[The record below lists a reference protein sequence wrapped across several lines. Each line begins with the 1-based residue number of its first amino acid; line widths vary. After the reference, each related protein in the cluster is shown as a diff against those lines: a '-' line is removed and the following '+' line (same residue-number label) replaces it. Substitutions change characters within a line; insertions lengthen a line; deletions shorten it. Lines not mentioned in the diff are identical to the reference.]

1 MERAIR
7 ASLLNRQR
15 LMHSNRTRYFI
26 RILILVQS
34 DSWWLSILHS
44 LTTPRRYGY
53 HVPAV
58 RKRDT
63 FYSKLEEQRAKNAQ
77 A

>member
-1 MERAIR
+1 MAIQPITGMLR
-7 ASLLNRQR
+7 RG
-15 LMHSNRTRYFI
+15 
-26 RILILVQS
+26 LIV
-34 DSWWLSILHS
+34 DLSIAFGLGISFGS
-44 LTTPRRYGY
+44 LYWYGY